1 VAGRIPKGAC
11 AMVGGIR
18 GGTGDSAGWTG
29 PLVAMSLYAETASLR
44 ARQMVTDLLVVAWAA
59 VWFLTGLTLKRL
71 LDKLAGPGRTL
82 QDAGN
87 ELAGSA
93 GSIQDRVGR
102 IPVVGDELRAPFGRV
117 GDVGRTLVRA
127 GESQQQV
134 VHDLALLLGVVVA
147 VLPVALVLLWWGPRR
162 WRWVTEASA
171 ASRFRA
177 GVSDLELFA
186 LRAVVNRPLRELRRV
201 SADPAADLAAGDYE
215 ALAALELRALGLRT
229 DPPRGRGRRGGAGP

>member
-1 VAGRIPKGAC
+1 MR
-11 AMVGGIR
+11 
-18 GGTGDSAGWTG
+18 
-29 PLVAMSLYAETASLR
+29 LYAETASLR
-44 ARQMVTDLLVVAWAA
+44 ARQVVTDLLVVAWATTWVLA
-59 VWFLTGLTLKRL
+59 GLTLKRL

-82 QDAGN
+82 RDAGS

-127 GESQQQV
+127 GETQQQV
-134 VHDLALLLGVVVA
+134 VHDLALWLGLVVA

-177 GVSDLELFA
+177 GVSDLKLFA
-186 LRAVVNRPLRELRRV
+186 LRAVANRPLRELRRV

-215 ALAALELRALGLRT
+215 ALAALELRALGLRA
-229 DPPRGRGRRGGAGP
+229 DPPRGRGRPEVAGP

>member
-1 VAGRIPKGAC
+1 MR
-11 AMVGGIR
+11 
-18 GGTGDSAGWTG
+18 
-29 PLVAMSLYAETASLR
+29 LYAETASLR
-44 ARQMVTDLLVVAWAA
+44 ARQVVTDLLVVAWATTWVLA
-59 VWFLTGLTLKRL
+59 GLTLKRL

-82 QDAGN
+82 RDAGS

-127 GESQQQV
+127 GETQQQV
-134 VHDLALLLGVVVA
+134 VHDLALWLGLVVA

-186 LRAVVNRPLRELRRV
+186 LRAVANRPLRELRRV

-215 ALAALELRALGLRT
+215 ALAALELRALGLRA
-229 DPPRGRGRRGGAGP
+229 DPPRGRGRPEVAGP

>member
-1 VAGRIPKGAC
+1 MR
-11 AMVGGIR
+11 
-18 GGTGDSAGWTG
+18 
-29 PLVAMSLYAETASLR
+29 LYAETASLR
-44 ARQMVTDLLVVAWAA
+44 ARQVVTDLLVVAWATTWVLA
-59 VWFLTGLTLKRL
+59 GLTLKRL

-82 QDAGN
+82 RDAGS

-127 GESQQQV
+127 GETQQQV
-134 VHDLALLLGVVVA
+134 VHDLALWLGLVVA

-171 ASRFRA
+171 ASRVRA

-186 LRAVVNRPLRELRRV
+186 LRAVANRPLRELRRV

-215 ALAALELRALGLRT
+215 ALAALELRALGLRA
-229 DPPRGRGRRGGAGP
+229 DPPRGRGRPEVAGP